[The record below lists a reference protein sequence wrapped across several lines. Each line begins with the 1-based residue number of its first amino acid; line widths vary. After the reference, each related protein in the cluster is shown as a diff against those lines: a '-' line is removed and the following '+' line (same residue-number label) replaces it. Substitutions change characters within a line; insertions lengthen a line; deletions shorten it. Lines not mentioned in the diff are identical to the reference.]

1 MGRLSVAA
9 RAHPLPISVSMSP
22 AAQPVAVPKPRVED
36 WPVVWIWPIGL
47 VLMQMTFVRVGDFD
61 ITLAVIVCHVVQL
74 HLILRYW
81 LNRPSVTQTV
91 IYLGALAYALAF
103 GTIAA
108 DPDEFLRSLAHITN
122 LIVMIALCM
131 NARFAGRI
139 EIGRSMR
146 VFCYLAMG
154 TALVVIAQS
163 IAFNI
168 FGDLSFTRLLGDLTP
183 ARGGLVDPEPY
194 APHELSPIKR
204 ANGWFSEPSAAAWF
218 CAFAATIALGLRP
231 ERPVLATLTAT
242 ICLAG
247 GVATLT
253 LTGLLSAT
261 IVLVAYLLFVRDR
274 GWFKILWLLLAVFGV
289 AGAWLV
295 GQHFGLLNRVQE
307 IETPGTSIYFR
318 FVAPYL
324 LVSDSLNSYPLGYPV
339 GQVDLIEDKHYFMN
353 WPGGSQTNIDNMLFL
368 VVFHF
373 GLLGIFFNLAYL
385 QQLARLLVRYRRVI
399 GLIMLGVTLMLIAT
413 GAGWAHHGVLLI
425 GYAIAVARYVRSRPS
440 VARSSAPRATFTPLP
455 TMALLSRGTRRAGLP
470 RAAWPLRGA
479 AP

>member
-168 FGDLSFTRLLGDLTP
+168 FGDLSFTRLLGDFTP
-183 ARGGLVDPEPY
+183 DRLLVHPEPY
-194 APHELSPIKR
+194 VPHELSPIKR
-204 ANGWFSEPSAAAWF
+204 ANGWFSEPSVAAWF
-218 CAFAATIALGLRP
+218 CAFAATIALALRP
-231 ERPVLATLTAT
+231 ERPVLATLTAAV
-242 ICLAG
+242 CLAG

-261 IVLVAYLLFVRDR
+261 IVLVAHVLFVRDR
-274 GWFKILWLLLAVFGV
+274 GWFKMLWLLLAGFGV

-295 GQHFGLLNRVQE
+295 ARHFGLAERIEE
-307 IETPGTSIYFR
+307 IENPGTSIYFR
-318 FVAPYL
+318 FTAPYL
-324 LVSDSLNSYPLGYPV
+324 LVSDSLNSHPLGYPV
-339 GQVDLIEDKHYFMN
+339 GQIDLIEDKHYFMN

-373 GLLGIFFNLAYL
+373 GLLGIFFNLTYL
-385 QQLARLLVRYRRVI
+385 LQLARLLVRYRRSI

-413 GAGWAHHGVLLI
+413 GAGWAHQGVLLI
-425 GYAIAVARYVRSRPS
+425 GYAIAVARYVRTRPP
-440 VARSSAPRATFTPLP
+440 VAPRAAPRARLTPLP
-455 TMALLSRGTRRAGLP
+455 TMALLSRGRRPAGRP